1 MYAIRVHR
9 YVISYRSRAAK
20 PESDGREKRGAE
32 YRGEICISILKP
44 VSCDERYTGLMRS
57 PWKGKP
63 AYARVV
69 PTALSRLL

>member
-1 MYAIRVHR
+1 MSFLIGVALRNLNR
-9 YVISYRSRAAK
+9 MGGEA
-20 PESDGREKRGAE
+20 GAE

-63 AYARVV
+63 AYAQVV